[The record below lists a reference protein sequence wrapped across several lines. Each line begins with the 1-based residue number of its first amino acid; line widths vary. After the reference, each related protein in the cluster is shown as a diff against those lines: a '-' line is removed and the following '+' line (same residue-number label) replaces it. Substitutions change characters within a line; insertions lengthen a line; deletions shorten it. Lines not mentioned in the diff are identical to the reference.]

1 MQLFSCSDPEFYD
14 LWHELIRASA
24 GLNALYQPSSLLY
37 YENLYSP
44 IRTEDVSFI
53 VSSNG
58 TPVCGIKAFLH
69 TKSDSSKELS
79 CFGLPILYL
88 EAHTDDLISL
98 AASRRFFKK
107 HFESLVRSLDSSLS
121 VRFKDELI
129 DNNLSNISRLLLEMG
144 GQSLHE
150 YSQFLDLRL
159 SESILHSQLTK
170 SNRWSINWAKKNLSI
185 KVLDSNNICID
196 DIHQFRELHFKEAG
210 RRTRS
215 LESWILQY
223 DMVRSNEAFCVFAY
237 LNHSLVSAALFV
249 CSKTH
254 CYYGVSASVRDH
266 FDKPLGHGVIWKAIL
281 HAKSLGITSFELGNQ
296 VFASPQVSKK
306 ELGISFFK
314 RSFGGTTKVFLSID
328 LVSSLPSN

>member
-14 LWHELIRASA
+14 LWHELICASA

-58 TPVCGIKAFLH
+58 IPVCGIKAFLH
-69 TKSDSSKELS
+69 TKSDSSKES

-107 HFESLVRSLDSSLS
+107 HFESLVRSLDCSLS
-121 VRFKDELI
+121 VRFKDELA

-150 YSQFLDLRL
+150 YSQFLDLGFLRVSCIVNL
-159 SESILHSQLTK
+159 QK
-170 SNRWSINWAKKNLSI
+170 SNRWSII
-185 KVLDSNNICID
+185 
-196 DIHQFRELHFKEAG
+196 G
-210 RRTRS
+210 
-215 LESWILQY
+215 
-223 DMVRSNEAFCVFAY
+223 
-237 LNHSLVSAALFV
+237 
-249 CSKTH
+249 
-254 CYYGVSASVRDH
+254 
-266 FDKPLGHGVIWKAIL
+266 
-281 HAKSLGITSFELGNQ
+281 
-296 VFASPQVSKK
+296 KK
-306 ELGISFFK
+306 EPF
-314 RSFGGTTKVFLSID
+314 D
-328 LVSSLPSN
+328 